1 MSGVEL
7 PDQLMRVKWLQS
19 LLTKVRFKHVMN
31 VLYSDSQ
38 SAIHFAKNSAFHSR
52 TRHITI
58 LYHFIRPLLE
68 DGMLTLV
75 KIHNNK
81 NPTYMLTKALIA
93 ENLEL
98 CVASMGQG

>member
-58 LYHFIRPLLE
+58 LYHFIRPLLKS
-68 DGMLTLV
+68 GVLTLV
-75 KIHNNK
+75 KIHDNK
-81 NPTYMLTKALIA
+81 NPTYMLIKALIA

-98 CVASMGQG
+98 CLASVGQG